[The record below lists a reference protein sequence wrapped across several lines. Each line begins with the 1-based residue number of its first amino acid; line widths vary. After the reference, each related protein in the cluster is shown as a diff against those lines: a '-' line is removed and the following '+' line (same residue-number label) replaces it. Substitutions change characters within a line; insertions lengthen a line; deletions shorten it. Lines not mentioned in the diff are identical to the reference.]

1 MSNFR
6 PGYLEQGSPLG
17 NLRTDVMLSADNTVI
32 NTSGVSY
39 LAISSNNTTAANRTF
54 TLTSSTLEGQVLYL
68 VFEAG
73 SSYTCQLADSGNVK
87 LSAAWEPLQ
96 YDSLTLMWDK
106 TAAAW
111 IEISRN
117 DASAVNPAYAAVYAG
132 TFTTVGGDAS
142 EAITV
147 TGAAA
152 SDIVAVTVKT
162 AGATPRS
169 IVAATAAS
177 NAINVTM
184 SGDPSTDHVLQY
196 VVFRAVA

>member
-6 PGYLEQGSPLG
+6 PGYLQQGSPLG
-17 NLRTDVMLSADNTVI
+17 NLRTNVMLSADNTVV

-39 LAISSNNTTAANRTF
+39 LAISSDNTTAANRTF
-54 TLTSSTLEGQVLYL
+54 TLTSSTLEGQILYL

-111 IEISRN
+111 IELARN
-117 DASAVNPAYAAVYAG
+117 DASAVTPAYAAVYAG

-147 TGAAA
+147 TGAVAT
-152 SDIVAVTVKT
+152 DIVAVTVKT

-169 IVAATAAS
+169 IVAATAAT